1 MSNLIEVVVP
11 DIGDFDAVEVI
22 EVLVAVGDTV
32 EVEQALL
39 TLESDKASMEI
50 PSSSAGIVE
59 EVLVTVGDSVAEGSV
74 VVRLKEAG
82 ASTEAPA
89 VKEAA
94 KEETTAV
101 EADMSSVEDISIYV
115 PDIGDFDTVEVIEVN
130 IAVGDKV
137 EKEQSL
143 LTLESDKAS
152 MEIPST
158 ADGIVKEVK
167 VAVGDQVSEGG
178 LIVVLSGQATATAK
192 DEDAVKSAPKAEE
205 KAPEPAKPAPKPQ
218 ANSNVAS
225 APMTSKPTG
234 HIHASPTVRKFARE
248 LGVDLSTVSKATG
261 PKGRLLKE
269 DIKNH
274 VKQII
279 SGASTSAGATGSGIP
294 PIPAVDFTK
303 FGEIEEKPLSKIKR
317 LTGTNLTRAWLNVP
331 MVTHHDLAD
340 ITEMEAFR
348 KSLKADAE
356 KRGVKVTF
364 LAFMMKALVAALK
377 EFPQFNASL
386 SPDGNSLI
394 YKKYYNIGIAVATP
408 NGLVVPVFKDVDK
421 ISIYDLAEQ
430 MGVMSKKAREGKL
443 SPKDMQG
450 ACMTISSLGGIGGT
464 SFTPIVNAPEVAILG
479 ATRAEIQPVWDG
491 AEFKPRLM
499 LPLDMTY
506 DHRVIDG
513 ADAAAFMVA
522 LTGYLN
528 DIRRV
533 LL

>member
-1 MSNLIEVVVP
+1 MSNLIEVAVP

-59 EVLVTVGDSVAEGSV
+59 EILVAVGDSVAEGTV
-74 VVRLKEAG
+74 VVRLKQAD
-82 ASTEAPA
+82 APA
-89 VKEAA
+89 ITPAPVTQ
-94 KEETTAV
+94 ETEPKV
-101 EADMSSVEDISIYV
+101 ADEKQAEDINIYV
-115 PDIGDFDTVEVIEVN
+115 PDIGDFDSVEVIEVN
-130 IAVGDKV
+130 VAVGDVV
-137 EKEQSL
+137 EQEQAL

-158 ADGIVKEVK
+158 AAGTIKDIK
-167 VAVGDQVSEGG
+167 VAVGDQVSEGA
-178 LIVVLSGQATATAK
+178 LIAVLSGQANPTASAN
-192 DEDAVKSAPKAEE
+192 EVK
-205 KAPEPAKPAPKPQ
+205 PEPQAQKKTVAESPKTAPVTSVI
-218 ANSNVAS
+218 A
-225 APMTSKPTG
+225 APVISKATG
-234 HIHASPTVRKFARE
+234 KIHASPAVRKFARE
-248 LGVDLSTVSKATG
+248 LGVDLSVVTIASG

-274 VKQII
+274 VKNVI
-279 SGASTSAGATGSGIP
+279 SASSAPTGSSGSGIP
-294 PIPAVDFTK
+294 PIPTVDFTK

-331 MVTHHDLAD
+331 MVTHHELAD

-364 LAFMMKALVAALK
+364 LAFIMKALVAALK

-386 SPDGNSLI
+386 SADGNSLI

-421 ISIYDLAEQ
+421 TNIFDLAEQ
-430 MGVMSKKAREGKL
+430 MGVVSKKARDGKL
-443 SPKDMQG
+443 SPKEMQG

-479 ATRAEIQPVWDG
+479 ATRADIQPVWDG
-491 AEFKPRLM
+491 KEFVPRLM

-522 LTGYLN
+522 LSGYLN

>member
-1 MSNLIEVVVP
+1 MSNLIEIVVP

-22 EVLVAVGDTV
+22 EVLVAVGDII

-82 ASTEAPA
+82 AATEAPA

-94 KEETTAV
+94 PTVADTAQ
-101 EADMSSVEDISIYV
+101 AEDVNVYV
-115 PDIGDFDTVEVIEVN
+115 PDIGDFDSVEVIEVN

-178 LIVVLSGQATATAK
+178 LIVVLSGQATATGK
-192 DEDAVKSAPKAEE
+192 DESAVKPAPKAEE
-205 KAPEPAKPAPKPQ
+205 KAPAKPAPKAQ
-218 ANSNVAS
+218 ASSNVTS

-248 LGVDLSTVSKATG
+248 LGVDLSTVAKATG

-279 SGASTSAGATGSGIP
+279 SGASTSAGATGVGIP

-513 ADAAAFMVA
+513 ADAASFMVA